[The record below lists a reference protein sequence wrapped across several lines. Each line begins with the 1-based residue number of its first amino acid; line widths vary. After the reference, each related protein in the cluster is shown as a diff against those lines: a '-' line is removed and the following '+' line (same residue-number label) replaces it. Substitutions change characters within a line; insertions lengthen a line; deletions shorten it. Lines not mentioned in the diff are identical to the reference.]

1 MSLHKQ
7 PIYTVPEK
15 TVEIARAI
23 FPEGNLYM
31 KLFDAFGSLFSD
43 QDFEQLFPDNG
54 QPAFSPV
61 RLMLVLILQFIEGL
75 SDRQA
80 ADAVRTR
87 IDWKY
92 LLCLEITDPG
102 FDYSILSEFRTR
114 LLENEWEQKLFDRL
128 LVRFLESGYMK
139 KHGQQRTDST
149 IVLGAVRDLN
159 RLELVG
165 ETMRHALDSLAV
177 VAPDWLLVHIQSTW
191 VDLYGSQVQ
200 NYRLP
205 TSQEKRDALAD
216 QIGADGLFLL
226 NAIWDPATPV
236 WLREVPAIR
245 ALHAVWIQNFT
256 WAAEDQLRWRKNDE
270 LPPATQAIRSPFD
283 VDVRF
288 STKRQTSWIGYKV
301 HLTET
306 CDEQLPR
313 LITEVKT
320 TLAPIA
326 DGRMT
331 TPIHE
336 ALQAKDLLPTDHL
349 VDTGYLDAELL
360 VTSQQS
366 FGVNLVGPTMLD
378 TGWQARQAQGGFAAE
393 AFKVD
398 WDHKQATCPAGKT
411 NQYWQPGV
419 DPRGNPA
426 IHIRFNK
433 ADCGACPF
441 NVQCTRSH
449 PPRRSFTVRPQPQQL
464 ALQAARE
471 REKTEAFKTKYA
483 HRAGIEGTLS
493 LGVRSFDLRRTR
505 YIGLAKTHL
514 QHILI
519 ACGMNLMRLARWL
532 NGEKPA
538 QPRPTP
544 FARLFTPSYA

>member
-1 MSLHKQ
+1 MSLHAQ
-7 PIYTVPEK
+7 SIYTVPEK
-15 TVEIARAI
+15 TAEIARAI
-23 FPEGNLYM
+23 FPDGNLYM
-31 KLFDAFGSLFSD
+31 KLFDTFGSLFSD
-43 QDFEQLFPDNG
+43 QDFALLFPDNG

-61 RLMLVLILQFIEGL
+61 RLMLVLILQFVEGL

-80 ADAVRTR
+80 ADAVRAR

-92 LLCLEITDPG
+92 LLCLELTDPG

-114 LLENEWEQKLFDRL
+114 LLENEWEQKLFDKL
-128 LVRFLESGYMK
+128 LVRFREAGYIK

-149 IVLGAVRDLN
+149 MVLGAVRELN
-159 RLELVG
+159 RLEMVG

-177 VAPDWLLVHIQSTW
+177 VAPEWILGHIQPAW
-191 VDLYGSQVQ
+191 VDRYGSQIQ

-205 TSQEKRDALAD
+205 TSQEKRDAFAD
-216 QIGADGLFLL
+216 QIGADGLVLL
-226 NAIWDPATPV
+226 KAILDAASPD

-245 ALHAVWIQNFT
+245 TLHTVWIQNFT
-256 WAAEDQLRWRKNDE
+256 WRDEDQLRWRQKDE
-270 LPPATQAIRSPFD
+270 LPPASVAINSPFD
-283 VDVRF
+283 DEVRF
-288 STKRQTSWIGYKV
+288 SIKRHTSWIGYKV

-306 CDEQLPR
+306 CDDQLPR
-313 LITEVKT
+313 IITEVKT

-326 DGRMT
+326 DGQMT

-336 ALQAKDLLPTDHL
+336 ALQAKDLLPVNHL

-360 VTSQQS
+360 VASQETY
-366 FGVNLVGPTMLD
+366 GVSLVGPTRVD
-378 TGWQARQAQGGFAAE
+378 TGWQARQTEAGFAAE

-398 WDHKQATCPAGKT
+398 WERQQATCPAGKT
-411 NQYWQPGV
+411 NQYWQPGL
-419 DPRGNPA
+419 DTRGNA
-426 IHIRFNK
+426 SIHIRFNK
-433 ADCGACPF
+433 ADCGICPLHI
-441 NVQCTRSH
+441 QCTRSQ
-449 PPRRSFTVRPQPQQL
+449 PPRRTITVRPQPQQL

-471 REKTEAFKTKYA
+471 REKTEAFKKQYA
-483 HRAGIEGTLS
+483 HRAGIEGTIS

-532 NGEKPA
+532 NGEIPA
-538 QPRPTP
+538 QPRPSAFT
-544 FARLFTPSYA
+544 RLYQASLA